1 MPVQDK
7 MLRHTVEREVSK
19 LSQSIDTS
27 LMSVMVVNNVV
38 YLGGRVKPLKG
49 TAGRGVDIKRQVAII
64 QEQLALIKGVTQVV
78 CDAAIETAM

>member
-7 MLRHTVEREVSK
+7 AIRHTVEREISK

-27 LMSVMVVNNVV
+27 LMSVMVVNSVV

-64 QEQLALIKGVTQVV
+64 QEQVALIKGITQVV
-78 CDAAIETAM
+78 CDATIETAM

>member
-7 MLRHTVEREVSK
+7 ALRHTVEREVSK

-27 LMSVMVVNNVV
+27 LMSVMVVNSVV
-38 YLGGRVKPLKG
+38 YLGGRIKPLKG

-64 QEQLALIKGVTQVV
+64 QEQLALIKGVSQVV
-78 CDAAIETAM
+78 CDAAIEVSM